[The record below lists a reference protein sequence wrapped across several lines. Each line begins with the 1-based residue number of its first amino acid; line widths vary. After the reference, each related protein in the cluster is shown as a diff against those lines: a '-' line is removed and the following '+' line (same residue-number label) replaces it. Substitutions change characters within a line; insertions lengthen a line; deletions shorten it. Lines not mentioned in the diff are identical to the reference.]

1 MDTRPPTPGFN
12 QRVLKNIL
20 VGSSM
25 RLVVHIVRHR
35 GMIYPKRVFLFME
48 PTSFNTV
55 VSRDRWFRSYH
66 KHWTTN
72 GDGC

>member
-1 MDTRPPTPGFN
+1 
-12 QRVLKNIL
+12 
-20 VGSSM
+20 M